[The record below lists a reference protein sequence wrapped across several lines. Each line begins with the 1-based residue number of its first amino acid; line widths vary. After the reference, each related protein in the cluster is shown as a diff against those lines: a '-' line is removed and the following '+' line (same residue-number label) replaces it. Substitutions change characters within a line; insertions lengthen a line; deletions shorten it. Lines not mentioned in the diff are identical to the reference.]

1 MGFERIIR
9 LFNNASWDNDSFLW
23 LVNHNFFEGKISNF
37 CQSLPLIPFDIVIE
51 ITRLYEEDEEEIEKS
66 EEKKIINA
74 SNSFKSDECVIC
86 LTEPPNVLFCNCG
99 HIAICV
105 ECSKMKSLE
114 ECPICKTENIIL
126 RIIE

>member
-1 MGFERIIR
+1 M
-9 LFNNASWDNDSFLW
+9 
-23 LVNHNFFEGKISNF
+23 
-37 CQSLPLIPFDIVIE
+37 
-51 ITRLYEEDEEEIEKS
+51 YEEDEDDEIE
-66 EEKKIINA
+66 EECEEMKIINA

-105 ECSKMKSLE
+105 ECSKIERLE
-114 ECPICKTENIIL
+114 QCPVCKTENMIL